1 MPGLYLPPAD
11 RTPANSLE
19 DLSGTCEHAWRRLNK
34 TSWCEG
40 NKPGHIT
47 GKAGVELDKVLLGK
61 SGHPSLFGHN
71 LNLSKTKTKTK
82 AATDM
87 VAMSRTD
94 GCLFLC
100 EGCRFLWGVKQDEG
114 MLWPQFHL
122 TETCELCASGV
133 CGCVFKVTVTPRS
146 ECQERNFTFSTP

>member
-1 MPGLYLPPAD
+1 
-11 RTPANSLE
+11 
-19 DLSGTCEHAWRRLNK
+19 
-34 TSWCEG
+34 
-40 NKPGHIT
+40 
-47 GKAGVELDKVLLGK
+47 
-61 SGHPSLFGHN
+61 
-71 LNLSKTKTKTK
+71 
-82 AATDM
+82 M